1 MFRRHR
7 SAAGWIAIFTIAAV
21 LPALCD
27 TDAAALFASIWVL
40 LPDPVPVLALLPIS
54 APAAHADPLLS
65 LIASRA
71 PPAFLPA

>member
-40 LPDPVPVLALLPIS
+40 PDPVPVLALLPIA
-54 APAAHADPLLS
+54 APAGT
-65 LIASRA
+65 LIRFTPSRLSRA
-71 PPAFLPA
+71 AAFLLA